1 MRASQTSCNKDAT
14 RMMERHAEREREVWG
29 QNGGGGGGGG
39 GGFNHKCK
47 TQPKKN
53 ETLKDQGLGFKED

>member
-39 GGFNHKCK
+39 GGFHHKCNSQA
-47 TQPKKN
+47 TQN

>member
-39 GGFNHKCK
+39 GGGAPTGTTPTKNKPP
-47 TQPKKN
+47 PKKN
-53 ETLKDQGLGFKED
+53 GVGG

>member
-39 GGFNHKCK
+39 GGGVTQVNHGKRQNSQK
-47 TQPKKN
+47 QN
-53 ETLKDQGLGFKED
+53 RRR